1 MSSTD
6 SSSAENQLSST
17 PGASGSSPKRIVH
30 QVETTGSYW
39 GDLKEAFKR
48 VSVRD
53 DLAHI
58 NEIPCARNSLLSGI
72 ASGVGIGVIRGM
84 SASAYLCSFLSFLAA
99 VRLNGRVTGVL
110 VASNW
115 AVGSFMLISL
125 GSWCVTLIALWHTY
139 ASAGLRDF
147 WRARRTICQRNREE
161 ERRRLQQVIEAL
173 PKRYVK
179 PEEGAA
185 TSEQKSA

>member
-6 SSSAENQLSST
+6 PTASETTNT
-17 PGASGSSPKRIVH
+17 PEAPGTPTPAPKRIVY

-48 VSVRD
+48 ISVRD
-53 DLAHI
+53 DLSHI

-72 ASGVGIGVIRGM
+72 ASGVGIGIIRGM
-84 SASAYLCSFLSFLAA
+84 SASVF
-99 VRLNGRVTGVL
+99 

-125 GSWCVTLIALWHTY
+125 GTW
-139 ASAGLRDF
+139 
-147 WRARRTICQRNREE
+147 TICQRNREE
-161 ERRRLQQVIEAL
+161 ERRRVQQVVEAI
-173 PKRYVK
+173 PKRFVK
-179 PEEGAA
+179 PEGS
-185 TSEQKSA
+185 SEQKSA

>member
-6 SSSAENQLSST
+6 SPASDSSST
-17 PGASGSSPKRIVH
+17 TAPGKAPSSCPKRIVY

-39 GDLKEAFKR
+39 TDLQEAVKR
-48 VSVRD
+48 ISVRD
-53 DLAHI
+53 DLARI

-84 SASAYLCSFLSFLAA
+84 SASVF
-99 VRLNGRVTGVL
+99 

-125 GSWCVTLIALWHTY
+125 GTW
-139 ASAGLRDF
+139 
-147 WRARRTICQRNREE
+147 TICRRNMEE
-161 ERRRLQQVIEAL
+161 ERRRMQTVMEAI
-173 PKRYVK
+173 PKRHLNTEQSTSSEPK
-179 PEEGAA
+179 AA
-185 TSEQKSA
+185 